1 LRQDGHGTAGAVA
14 EGRVSRRA
22 VLAQW
27 ARAGGGLGAL
37 GLLSACAG
45 GDLGDAPQVTPA
57 PPPTTQQLGAGGT
70 VVALLLPLGAQGNA
84 GIVAQSMKN
93 SAELAVA
100 EAGGTDIRLIVKDDL
115 GTAQGARMAAEAAV
129 AEGAKV
135 VIGPLFAHSVAAA
148 AQVTRPLGIPMIA
161 FSTDANV
168 AGNGVFLLSFLPS
181 GDVERI
187 IRFEAGEGRR
197 SVAALLPESA
207 YGTVVEGALQQ
218 TVAAAGGRVAVM
230 ERFGTDRAKMGEVAR
245 RVAPALAQADVLFI
259 PDTPDQALQMVQMLS
274 ANGVDLK
281 RLRLAG
287 TGLWDDQR
295 LFADPLFEGAQFAAP
310 DLSGWRAFSDRFR
323 ARFGAEPVR
332 TATLTYDAVS
342 LVTAMV
348 RATGPDGVSVAA
360 LSSPSGFSG
369 VEGTFRF
376 RADGTIERGL
386 AIMEINGGAVQVA
399 SPAPRAFAQL

>member
-1 LRQDGHGTAGAVA
+1 MSEDRHGTAGAA
-14 EGRVSRRA
+14 ADRLTRRA
-22 VLAQW
+22 VLQRW
-27 ARAGGGLGAL
+27 TRAGGGLGAL
-37 GLLSACAG
+37 GLLAACAG
-45 GDLGDAPQVTPA
+45 GDIGEAPQVTPA
-57 PPPTTQQLGAGGT
+57 PPPTAQQLGTGGT

-84 GIVAQSMKN
+84 GIVALSMKN
-93 SAELAVA
+93 SAELAVV
-100 EAGGTDIRLIVKDDL
+100 EAGGGDIRLVVKDDL

-148 AQVTRPLGIPMIA
+148 AQVTRPLNIPVIA

-187 IRFEAGEGRR
+187 VRFEVSQNRR
-197 SVAALLPESA
+197 SFAALLPESA

-218 TVAAAGGRVAVM
+218 TVASAGGRVAVM

-245 RVAPALAQADVLFI
+245 RIAPALAQADVLFI
-259 PDTPDQALQMVQMLS
+259 PDTPDQVLQMVQMLA

-295 LFADPLFEGAQFAAP
+295 LISDAMFDGAQFAAP
-310 DLSGWRAFSDRFR
+310 DLSGWRAFSERYR
-323 ARFGAEPVR
+323 ARFGADPVR
-332 TATLTYDAVS
+332 TATLSYDAVS
-342 LVTAMV
+342 LVTAVV
-348 RATGPDGVSVAA
+348 RASGPDGVSIAA
-360 LSSPSGFSG
+360 LSSASGFSG
-369 VEGTFRF
+369 VEGAFRF

-386 AIMEINGGAVQVA
+386 AVMEIKAGAVQVA
-399 SPAPRAFAQL
+399 SPAPRSFAQL

>member
-1 LRQDGHGTAGAVA
+1 MLLRWT
-14 EGRVSRRA
+14 
-22 VLAQW
+22 
-27 ARAGGGLGAL
+27 RAGGGLGAL
-37 GLLSACAG
+37 GLLAACAG
-45 GDLGDAPQVTPA
+45 GDIGEAPQATPA
-57 PPPTTQQLGAGGT
+57 PPPTTQQLGTGGT

-84 GIVAQSMKN
+84 GIVALSMKN
-93 SAELAVA
+93 SAELAV
-100 EAGGTDIRLIVKDDL
+100 
-115 GTAQGARMAAEAAV
+115 AEAAV

-148 AQVTRPLGIPMIA
+148 AQVTRPLNIPVIA

-187 IRFEAGEGRR
+187 VRFEVSQNRR
-197 SVAALLPESA
+197 SFAALLPESA

-218 TVAAAGGRVAVM
+218 AVASAGGRVAVM

-259 PDTPDQALQMVQMLS
+259 PDTPDQALQMVQMLA

-295 LFADPLFEGAQFAAP
+295 LYSDAMFDGAQFAAP
-310 DLSGWRAFSDRFR
+310 DLSGWRTFSERYR
-323 ARFGAEPVR
+323 ARFGADPVR
-332 TATLTYDAVS
+332 TATLSYDAVS

-348 RATGPDGVSVAA
+348 RASGPDGVSIAA
-360 LSSPSGFSG
+360 LSSASGFSG
-369 VEGTFRF
+369 VEGAFRF

-386 AIMEINGGAVQVA
+386 AVMEIKAGAVQVA
-399 SPAPRAFAQL
+399 SPAPRSFAQL